1 MLRLALILTSV
12 VNFAAGLG
20 LAGLWFKFRNDPGMP
35 IFVLL
40 VGLSLFVQGAF
51 TLGHLRGAWR
61 QWSFFAAGEC
71 AAALV
76 GGVEILQGVIY
87 NLNPTNG
94 DYEWGPLMAATLMTT
109 QATLGLI
116 YAARS
121 AEFGSERTRRI
132 SRIAKRSNSG
142 PAKSATLI

>member
-12 VNFAAGLG
+12 VNVAAGLG

-35 IFVLL
+35 IFPLL
-40 VGLSLFVQGAF
+40 IGLALFVQGAF
-51 TLGHLRGAWR
+51 TLGHLRGLWR
-61 QWSFFAAGEC
+61 QWTLFVTGES

-76 GGVEILQGVIY
+76 GGVAILQGVLY

-94 DYEWGPLMAATLMTT
+94 DYEWGPLMAATFLTT

-116 YAARS
+116 FAARS
-121 AEFGSERTRRI
+121 GEIGVRKNA
-132 SRIAKRSNSG
+132 
-142 PAKSATLI
+142 